1 MRLRIDP
8 WDPEYGA
15 SVELDE
21 DLAPAAG
28 LDLTVEEPGK
38 WTAIDA
44 PDPRQDV
51 CCAFV
56 DGVRRIDARLY
67 AETDAGEAPGL
78 CGSWG
83 VGSAWSLLPPT
94 ISDVEVGREVIVGG
108 GLTPPGMKT
117 SIGDGV
123 LHFEP
128 RSVSG
133 SAPLDPIQGLQNS
146 MREAEGKLA
155 ESILKSGR
163 AELLVSDGPLTYF
176 ASGPLVG
183 MIKRQSRPYLDADRA
198 RVLPELKPGER
209 TPIFKVGED
218 SLERYTW
225 YLRLAHGRS
234 IDGAM
239 AGIVRLEVA
248 ARDGLDTAQQLAKF
262 AGAVLPRFATRP
274 GRDARAPQQLQ
285 PISALEQVLRH
296 RLGDVMLIRRSIEAH
311 LMEEL
316 VNG

>member
-15 SVELDE
+15 SVEFDE

-28 LDLTVEEPGK
+28 LDLSVEEAGK
-38 WTAIDA
+38 WESIEA
-44 PDPRQDV
+44 PDPREDV

-78 CGSWG
+78 CGSWA
-83 VGSAWSLLPPT
+83 VGAAWSLLPPT
-94 ISDVEVGREVIVGG
+94 ISDVEVGREVIVGA
-108 GLTPPGMKT
+108 GLSPPAMTTKV
-117 SIGDGV
+117 GDGAIP
-123 LHFEP
+123 FEP

-133 SAPLDPIQGLQNS
+133 STPLDPIQGLQNS
-146 MREAEGKLA
+146 MREAEGRLA
-155 ESILKSGR
+155 GVILESGR

-198 RVLPELKPGER
+198 GVLPKLKPGER

-225 YLRLAHGRS
+225 YLRLAHGRA

-248 ARDGLDTAQQLAKF
+248 ARDGLNTAKQLAEF
-262 AGAVLPRFATRP
+262 AGGVLPRFATKP
-274 GRDARAPQQLQ
+274 GRDPRAPQQLQ
-285 PISALEQVLRH
+285 PISALEQTLRH
-296 RLGDVMLIRRSIEAH
+296 RLGDALLIRRAIETH
-311 LMEEL
+311 LLEEL